1 MYPQRRIQ
9 TKVLTRVSG
18 MNLSIYFF
26 LVVMPLLFIM
36 CVLVLRLKRRK
47 KINIVDK
54 SLEMKNM
61 DEIEEE
67 TVLYELNTNK

>member
-1 MYPQRRIQ
+1 
-9 TKVLTRVSG
+9 
-18 MNLSIYFF
+18 
-26 LVVMPLLFIM
+26 MPLLFIM

-47 KINIVDK
+47 NVNIVDK

>member
-1 MYPQRRIQ
+1 
-9 TKVLTRVSG
+9 
-18 MNLSIYFF
+18 
-26 LVVMPLLFIM
+26 MPLLFIM
-36 CVLVLRLKRRK
+36 CVLVLRLKGRK

>member
-1 MYPQRRIQ
+1 M
-9 TKVLTRVSG
+9 L
-18 MNLSIYFF
+18 
-26 LVVMPLLFIM
+26 LLFIM
-36 CVLVLRLKRRK
+36 CVLVLRLKGRK